1 MEGQARFSELL
12 LDFMGFF
19 MKYSAHAKE
28 PAGIPRRS
36 LENVCALALR
46 PIDKGMHP
54 EDAARFFE
62 VGRAAIFG

>member
-1 MEGQARFSELL
+1 MRKNPQ
-12 LDFMGFF
+12 
-19 MKYSAHAKE
+19 
-28 PAGIPRRS
+28 GIPRRS
-36 LENVCALALR
+36 LENVRALALR